1 MGQLMIFIFVLFII
15 FNLVDIMVGGSDK
28 EK

>member
-1 MGQLMIFIFVLFII
+1 MGQLIIFIFVLFII

>member
-15 FNLVDIMVGGSDK
+15 FNLVDIMVSGSDK

>member
-1 MGQLMIFIFVLFII
+1 MGQLIIFIFVLFII
-15 FNLVDIMVGGSDK
+15 FNLVDIMVSGSDK